1 VRNKLS
7 KDPKRINKVIFN
19 EEGNMMTVGQQHFK
33 IWSFNQGII
42 VKVPVQNQSSTIMEG
57 RNVGLRKELIDKEFV
72 SVVSRNGFTVALTSD
87 GFLCNVN
94 KDGIVY
100 KHAYIVGKEA
110 ICGGKNADIKIIS
123 L

>member
-100 KHAYIVGKEA
+100 KHAYINMDSVNG
-110 ICGGKNADIKIIS
+110 